1 MTKQQ
6 YFERRIARTK
16 DITFTVIRYLL
27 LGIWAVI
34 VLFPFY
40 WMLLTSVKEYGAY
53 NSEFIPRFFTLS
65 PTFQNYIDAFTTVS
79 LGRYFINT
87 VIYTLATTALMLV
100 VTVPAAFQTTTR

>member
-1 MTKQQ
+1 MTRQQ

-53 NSEFIPRFFTLS
+53 NSEFIPKFFTLS

-79 LGRYFINT
+79 LGLRGRR
-87 VIYTLATTALMLV
+87 
-100 VTVPAAFQTTTR
+100 FQSSTPKKTR